1 MKTFSIDHQKFTYE
15 TQKDLRKIVDG
26 LNLNTD
32 SNAPKPRR
40 LHRKRVPVV
49 MEQVVKDV
57 DKTNEAPTIN
67 NPEQTINLSDLYT
80 QHTNDDSATKT
91 IKIELNLDKI
101 HYAYDHTSPELKGF
115 MKMLLGSELFEDKY
129 FKVGDSF
136 CYAGKTYKII
146 QLAATVITMLDTETF
161 VNFCKSHT
169 VKNVNRITERELQ
182 LMLGIYYNQFKF
194 LQA

>member
-15 TQKDLRKIVDG
+15 TQEDLRKIVDG

-32 SNAPKPRR
+32 SNARR
-40 LHRKRVPVV
+40 LHRKRVQP
-49 MEQVVKDV
+49 
-57 DKTNEAPTIN
+57 TEAPAVKEQPADIIN